1 MARKPYNKSTGRN
14 YKRDYEKFQKS
25 KKRKRYRAK
34 LNKYNREKGTASNGD
49 KKDASHK
56 GKKIIG
62 FKSQSVNR
70 GMKDSTPG
78 DKRARGGK
86 KKRYKK

>member
-49 KKDASHK
+49 KKDARHVGS
-56 GKKIIG
+56 KIVG
-62 FKSQSVNR
+62 FRSQSANR
-70 GMKDSTPG
+70 GSKTDTPG
-78 DKRARGGK
+78 DRRVRGGK
-86 KKRYKK
+86 KKPYKK